1 MRRVCNSTAD
11 RSYWG
16 TFNIYAE
23 EAKLGVLETLFPF
36 VVFGS
41 ISKVIKYSE

>member
-23 EAKLGVLETLFPF
+23 EAKLGVLETADAPDSVL
-36 VVFGS
+36 
-41 ISKVIKYSE
+41 